1 MICRYFPTICAHVRG
16 VFSAE
21 PYLLLRLGIQQVLGQ
36 RFSAYYKNDLE
47 KVDVSIHDYYCS
59 IYCFSSG
66 EYEVQTFGFTLVID
80 NQRKKANHL
89 TSESPIM

>member
-47 KVDVSIHDYYCS
+47 KLTFLYMAIIAVYTAFLLGNMRFKRLVSHW
-59 IYCFSSG
+59 
-66 EYEVQTFGFTLVID
+66 
-80 NQRKKANHL
+80 
-89 TSESPIM
+89 